1 MSQSERR
8 KATSDDIILEL
19 EDAYTKNPGK
29 NVGPL
34 AEAYIDYGR
43 PKDAIRVLEKDGNGQ
58 VDTQVLLAKALY
70 DSFQNAKAAET
81 IKAAVQ
87 KGNLEKNLR
96 AQLLL
101 GEMAYEENREDE
113 AKKHLKVAYGIDSN
127 NLRAAQLLNTLGEEV
142 SIPEVEEDDEDDLRG
157 FNTEEEQQEHLGKAL
172 GQILLGIIVCGALFF
187 AYYVSAQRAHEA
199 KMLAVD
205 AIPMLEK
212 GDVESLLDAEK
223 NYDKILE
230 LEADNR
236 YALAGKAYLHAL
248 LWVEHGMDTS
258 RPDAVDYAEQ
268 AAMEDIMSAERF
280 AAEVLTAIGNQDYAK
295 ATRIAEDVASGG
307 GISDKLQFSLGL
319 ALERQGKTRL
329 ARENFRKAHDV
340 KASAPHYSAH
350 LGNAYDADGD
360 RGNASLYWAKS
371 AQANSNFV
379 PGATRDLI
387 ARIRKGETELKVE
400 ETLKRLEG
408 FGNELLGKTDKA
420 AIAITRAALAWREGR
435 GEAAVKAADEAIA
448 IGGSSAFRLY
458 YKGLGHLAVAQT
470 EEGFKALKGAMDAE
484 PASKRYL
491 GALVKAYTEGGK
503 VDEAIKVLQ
512 AQPKKDQA
520 EAAYHVQLGDAYRAK
535 KDFENAKKSYDKAL
549 ELRKEYADAL
559 LGMAVLYWNQKKNDD
574 AIKWFEKA
582 ASARSKFPQVYEN
595 IGMMFISM
603 GATTDGNIQLEE
615 AERQYMAKQVG
626 KVELARFYKLC
637 AETLTP
643 RSWSLGTKWK
653 AKLDALLAPPPA
665 PAAPAATPK

>member
-19 EDAYTKNPGK
+19 EDAYTKDPGK

-34 AEAYIDYGR
+34 AEAYIDFGR

-58 VDTQVLLAKALY
+58 ADAQVLLAKALY

-81 IKAAVQ
+81 IKAAVA

-113 AKKHLKVAYGIDSN
+113 AKKHLKVAYDIDN
-127 NLRAAQLLNTLGEEV
+127 KNRRAAELLNTLGESVE
-142 SIPEVEEDDEDDLRG
+142 IPTDDEDEDELVG
-157 FNTEEEQQEHLGKAL
+157 FSTEVEQNENLGKAL
-172 GQILLGIIVCGALFF
+172 GQILLGILICGGIFF
-187 AYYVSAQRAHEA
+187 AYYTSAQRAHEA

-212 GDVESLLDAEK
+212 GDVESLLDADK
-223 NYDKILE
+223 NYDKILD
-230 LEADNR
+230 LESDNR

-248 LWVEHGMDTS
+248 LWVEHGMGAS
-258 RPDAVDYAEQ
+258 RADAIDYADQ
-268 AAMEDIMSAERF
+268 AAADDILSAERY
-280 AAEVLTAIGNQDYAK
+280 AAEVLAAVGDQDYAK
-295 ATRIAEDVASGG
+295 ATRIAEDVAASG
-307 GISDKLQFSLGL
+307 GISDKLQYALGL

-340 KASAPHYSAH
+340 KSGAPHYATH

-360 RGNASLYWAKS
+360 RINAALYWAKA

-379 PGATRDLI
+379 MGATRDLI
-387 ARIRKGETELKVE
+387 ARIRKGETALKVE

-408 FGNELLGKTDKA
+408 FGSELLGKTDTA
-420 AIAITRAALAWREGR
+420 AIAITRSALAYREGQ
-435 GEAAVKAADEAIA
+435 GEAAVKAADAAIA
-448 IGGSSAFRLY
+448 DGGATAFHLY
-458 YKGLGHLAVAQT
+458 YKGLGHLAAAQPD
-470 EEGFKALKGAMDAE
+470 EGFKALKGAVDAE

-491 GALVKAYTEGGK
+491 AALVKAYTDGGK
-503 VDEAIKVLQ
+503 VDEAIKTLQ
-512 AQPKKDQA
+512 AQPKKAQE
-520 EAAYHVQLGDAYRAK
+520 EADFHVQLGDAYRAK
-535 KDFENAKKSYDKAL
+535 KDFENSKKAYDKAL
-549 ELRKEYADAL
+549 ELRKDYADAL
-559 LGMAVLYWNQKKNDD
+559 LGMAILYWNQKKNDD

-582 ASARSKFPQVYEN
+582 ASARSKFPEVYEN

-603 GATTDGNIQLEE
+603 GATTDGNNQLEE

-626 KVELARFYKLC
+626 KIELARFYKLC
-637 AETLTP
+637 ADTLTP

-653 AKLDALLAPPPA
+653 AKLDALMAPPA
-665 PAAPAATPK
+665 EEPKK

>member
-19 EDAYTKNPGK
+19 EDAYTKDPGK

-34 AEAYIDYGR
+34 AEAYIDFGR

-58 VDTQVLLAKALY
+58 EDVQVLLAKALY

-113 AKKHLKVAYGIDSN
+113 AKKHLKVAFGIDN
-127 NLRAAQLLNTLGEEV
+127 NNRRAAELLNTLGEQV
-142 SIPEVEEDDEDDLRG
+142 SLPQEEEEDDDLVG
-157 FNTEEEQQEHLGKAL
+157 FNTEEEQNENLGKAI
-172 GQILLGIIVCGALFF
+172 GQILLGVIICGGLFF
-187 AYYVSAQRAHEA
+187 AYYTSAQRAHEA

-223 NYDKILE
+223 NYDEILG
-230 LEADNR
+230 LESSNR

-248 LWVEHGMDTS
+248 LWVEHGMDSS
-258 RPDAVDYAEQ
+258 RPDAVDFAEQ
-268 AAMEDIMSAERF
+268 AASEEILSAERY
-280 AAEVLTAIGNQDYAK
+280 AAQVLIAVGDKDYAK
-295 ATRIAEDVASGG
+295 ATRIAEEVAASG
-307 GISDKLQFSLGL
+307 GISDKLQYSLGL
-319 ALERQGKTRL
+319 ALERQGKVRL

-340 KASAPHYSAH
+340 KASAPHYAAH

-360 RGNASLYWAKS
+360 RRNSSLYWAKS

-387 ARIRKGETELKVE
+387 ARIRQGETEFKVE

-408 FGNELLGKTDKA
+408 FGAELLGKTDKA
-420 AIAITRAALAWREGR
+420 SIAITRAALALREGR
-435 GEAAVKAADEAIA
+435 GEAAVKAADAAITA
-448 IGGSSAFRLY
+448 GGATSFRLY
-458 YKGLGHLAVAQT
+458 YKGLGHLAAGQAD
-470 EEGFKALKGAMDAE
+470 EGFKALKAAQETELG
-484 PASKRYL
+484 SKRYL
-491 GALVKAYTEGGK
+491 NALVKAYTDGGK
-503 VDEAIKVLQ
+503 FEDAIKLLQ

-520 EAAYHVQLGDAYRAK
+520 EAPYHVQLGDAFRAK
-535 KDFENAKKSYDKAL
+535 KDFDNAKKAYEKAL
-549 ELRKEYADAL
+549 ELRKDFSDAL
-559 LGMAVLYWNQKKNDD
+559 LGMAILFWNQKKNDD

-582 ASARSKFPQVYEN
+582 ASAKSKFPQVYEN

-603 GATTDGNIQLEE
+603 GATTDGNTQLEE
-615 AERQYMAKQVG
+615 AERQYMAKKVD

-637 AETLTP
+637 ADTVTP

-653 AKLDALLAPPPA
+653 AKLDALKAPPA
-665 PAAPAATPK
+665 PAAVPK

>member
-19 EDAYTKNPGK
+19 EDAYTKDPGK

-34 AEAYIDYGR
+34 AEAYIDFGR

-58 VDTQVLLAKALY
+58 EDTQVLLAKALY

-81 IKAAVQ
+81 IKAAVA

-113 AKKHLKVAYGIDSN
+113 AKKHLKVAFGIDSN
-127 NLRAAQLLNTLGEEV
+127 NRRAAELLNTLGENV
-142 SIPEVEEDDEDDLRG
+142 SVPEEIESDDELQG
-157 FNTEEEQQEHLGKAL
+157 FNTEEEQNENFGKAI
-172 GQILLGIIVCGALFF
+172 GQILLGIIICGGLFF
-187 AYYVSAQRAHEA
+187 AYYTSAQRAHEA

-230 LEADNR
+230 LESSNR

-248 LWVEHGMDTS
+248 LWVEHGMDSS
-258 RPDAVDYAEQ
+258 RPDAVDFAEQ
-268 AAMEDIMSAERF
+268 AASEEILSAERY
-280 AAEVLTAIGNQDYAK
+280 AAQVLTAVGDKDYAK
-295 ATRIAEDVASGG
+295 ATRIAEEVAASG
-307 GISDKLQFSLGL
+307 GISDKLQYALGL
-319 ALERQGKTRL
+319 ALERQGKIRL

-340 KASAPHYSAH
+340 KSGAPHYAAH

-360 RGNASLYWAKS
+360 RRNSSLYWAKA

-387 ARIRKGETELKVE
+387 ARIRQGETELKVE

-408 FGNELLGKTDKA
+408 FGAELLGKTDTA
-420 AIAITRAALAWREGR
+420 SIAITRAALALREGR
-435 GEAAVKAADEAIA
+435 GEAAVKAADAAIA
-448 IGGSSAFRLY
+448 TGGATSFRLY
-458 YKGLGHLAVAQT
+458 YKGLGHLAAGQA
-470 EEGFKALKGAMDAE
+470 EEGFKALKSAQETETG
-484 PASKRYL
+484 SKLYL
-491 GALVKAYTEGGK
+491 TALVKAYTDGGK
-503 VDEAIKVLQ
+503 FEDAIKLLQ

-520 EAAYHVQLGDAYRAK
+520 EAPYHVQLGDAYRAK
-535 KDFENAKKSYDKAL
+535 KDFENSKKAYEKAL
-549 ELRKEYADAL
+549 ELRKDFGDAL
-559 LGMAVLYWNQKKNDD
+559 LGMAILFWNQKKNDD

-582 ASARSKFPQVYEN
+582 ASAKSKFPQVYEN

-603 GATTDGNIQLEE
+603 GATTDGNTQLEE
-615 AERQYMAKQVG
+615 AERQYMAKKAD

-637 AETLTP
+637 ADTVTP

-653 AKLDALLAPPPA
+653 AKLDALKAPPA
-665 PAAPAATPK
+665 AEAAPK